1 MLAKLTTEDQA
12 ERILM
17 ELQGLLDLSLEESA
31 PLPILNFGSV
41 NMSAI
46 INDWKEG
53 VKQYHQYSQNE
64 LGEILEPSNTC
75 VILFF
80 QKKLDVHETCQPWME
95 EGEHWLSTSP
105 DTQLLQV
112 KWHQL
117 VSMIHLL
124 DCTLQGKPILLMD
137 EVGVGKNYA
146 GSRVN
151 CPPDI
156 FQGILYKKQSFSW
169 VLE

>member
-1 MLAKLTTEDQA
+1 
-12 ERILM
+12 M

-112 KWHQL
+112 K
-117 VSMIHLL
+117 
-124 DCTLQGKPILLMD
+124 
-137 EVGVGKNYA
+137 
-146 GSRVN
+146 
-151 CPPDI
+151 
-156 FQGILYKKQSFSW
+156 
-169 VLE
+169 